1 MNLPFTAFTGG
12 CLCGEARYEC
22 SSRPLTK
29 VKCHFRDCQ
38 RVSGG
43 PYAPMASVDILLE
56 TIEAAVT
63 GGPMYH

>member
-1 MNLPFTAFTGG
+1 MNAV
-12 CLCGEARYEC
+12 
-22 SSRPLTK
+22 SRPLTK